1 MKKVALVGGGMTK
14 FGKREATYEDLISE
28 AGKATFDSVA
38 NVSPG
43 DIDVLLVSSSM
54 PERFAFQTHVATL
67 VADCLGLEPKLLA
80 RVEQL
85 CSSGS
90 VAIRLAY
97 SAIAAGLANTALVL
111 GVEKMI
117 LPDMTESLLH
127 MVTAMSGW
135 DRAHGITAPGVF
147 ALIAQRHMREYGTT
161 EKQLALVSVKNHKNS
176 CLNPYAQFQKPA
188 TLEKVLESK
197 PVVPPLKLFD
207 CSALTDGAAGVIL
220 ASEDKSKEI
229 TDTPIYLIGSAQA
242 VKGFDLPT
250 ITETTWHTL
259 RKAAKDAYRMAKI
272 NPADVDVAET
282 HDCFSISEIIEY
294 EDLGFTE
301 KGKGGK
307 FIEDGQSQ
315 IGGKLPVNPDGGLLG
330 RGHPLGATGI
340 AQVLEIFHQLRGE
353 AGKRQ
358 VNGAEIGLTHN
369 MSGAI
374 AQQIVMIFKRGD

>member
-135 DRAHGITAPGVF
+135 DRAHGITAPGAF
-147 ALIAQRHMREYGTT
+147 ALIAQRHMKEYGTT

-282 HDCFSISEIIEY
+282 HDCFTISEIIEY
-294 EDLGFTE
+294 EDLGLTE

>member
-43 DIDVLLVSSSM
+43 DIDALLVSSSM

-97 SAIAAGLANTALVL
+97 SAIAAGLANMALVL

-135 DRAHGITAPGVF
+135 DRAHGITAP
-147 ALIAQRHMREYGTT
+147 
-161 EKQLALVSVKNHKNS
+161 
-176 CLNPYAQFQKPA
+176 
-188 TLEKVLESK
+188 
-197 PVVPPLKLFD
+197 
-207 CSALTDGAAGVIL
+207 
-220 ASEDKSKEI
+220 
-229 TDTPIYLIGSAQA
+229 
-242 VKGFDLPT
+242 
-250 ITETTWHTL
+250 
-259 RKAAKDAYRMAKI
+259 
-272 NPADVDVAET
+272 
-282 HDCFSISEIIEY
+282 
-294 EDLGFTE
+294 
-301 KGKGGK
+301 
-307 FIEDGQSQ
+307 
-315 IGGKLPVNPDGGLLG
+315 
-330 RGHPLGATGI
+330 
-340 AQVLEIFHQLRGE
+340 
-353 AGKRQ
+353 
-358 VNGAEIGLTHN
+358 
-369 MSGAI
+369 
-374 AQQIVMIFKRGD
+374 